1 MTCID
6 HNAAF
11 TKPAE
16 YHTFAAILFDMGELK
31 AQATTES
38 NSLISVRTVHL
49 LIAPTQS

>member
-1 MTCID
+1 MTSID
-6 HNAAF
+6 QNAAF

-31 AQATTES
+31 AQATAES